1 MKILRTIGILA
12 LVAGLVLATGG
23 AVFAQEPELAEIE
36 GVIKAVD
43 TEAGTVT
50 ILPEKGEAVIL
61 TITGDTEVYKDGEP
75 ATINDLAKD
84 DEVEALYNPGTFEAV
99 KIVAKS
105 PKPAET
111 PEPAENGGPAGGS
124 PEPGPHSPGKRG
136 LFGTVASVATITGG
150 EEYLIELETEEGTF
164 YITADDTAKYKVP
177 RLTKGPVDLAGFEYA
192 LGEPIT
198 TIVDSRIA
206 VLVTL
211 TNEFE
216 ADAIRLMLIPSP
228 GSSPSWGHRVG
239 VVEDGAFDPSTGITI
254 IDREGVSHYFTVS
267 EDTVYRPSAEDG
279 GISELAGDALKEA
292 IEEGCVTVV
301 TKGDPKLPD
310 PEAKAIVLHDELP
323 DWALD

>member
-1 MKILRTIGILA
+1 MKILRTIGILV
-12 LVAGLVLATGG
+12 LVAGLALGG
-23 AVFAQEPELAEIE
+23 AGSALAQDGEPELAEVK
-36 GVIKAVD
+36 GVIEAVN
-43 TEAGTVT
+43 TEADKVT
-50 ILPEKGEAVIL
+50 ILSEEEETVIL
-61 TITGDTEVYKDGEP
+61 TITGETEIKKDGVT
-75 ATINDLAKD
+75 ATIEDLAKD
-84 DEVEALYNPGTFEAV
+84 DEVEALYNPGTLEAV

-105 PKPAET
+105 

-124 PEPGPHSPGKRG
+124 PEPGLHSPGKRG
-136 LFGTVASVATITGG
+136 LFGTVDSVSGYDVTLVTKEG
-150 EEYLIELETEEGTF
+150 LTVVVTLTETAR
-164 YITADDTAKYKVP
+164 YMVP
-177 RLTKGPVDLAGFEYA
+177 RETKGPKDLATFLTKVGDPPA
-192 LGEPIT
+192 
-198 TIVDSRIA
+198 IVGRRIA
-206 VLVTL
+206 VLVTF
-211 TNEFE
+211 TTEFE

-310 PEAKAIVLHDELP
+310 PIAKAIVLHDELP